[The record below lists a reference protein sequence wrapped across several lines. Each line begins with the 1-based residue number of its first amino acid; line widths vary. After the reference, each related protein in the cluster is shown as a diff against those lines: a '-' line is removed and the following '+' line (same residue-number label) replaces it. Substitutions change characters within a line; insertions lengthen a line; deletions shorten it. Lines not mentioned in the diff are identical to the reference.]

1 MTEARAAAIECS
13 AIVDGERR
21 RGASAGNVGRQRRQ
35 NPGLKTALSLSL
47 SPSLPAFFGVWILF
61 EFLRVVSI
69 RDYANTYDRRRLLS
83 GRREMKMVMKEI

>member
-1 MTEARAAAIECS
+1 M
-13 AIVDGERR
+13 G
-21 RGASAGNVGRQRRQ
+21 AGNVGKTLD
-35 NPGLKTALSLSL
+35 LKLLSFSL